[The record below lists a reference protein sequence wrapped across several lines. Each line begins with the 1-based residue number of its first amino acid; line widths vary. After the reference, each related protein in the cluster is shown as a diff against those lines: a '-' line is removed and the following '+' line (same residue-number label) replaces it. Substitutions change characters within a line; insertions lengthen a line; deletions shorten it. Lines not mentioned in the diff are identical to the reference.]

1 MTGTDDEVPVPRKMN
16 SVSIA
21 DTVRDEQSSDRA
33 VRSDDRTSALTV
45 RLPDSQKEQ
54 WTGHKK
60 ANIFSMAQETV
71 NKVPLIYILILCML
85 FYFMFAKRYRKP
97 IQMSVRWLQVVLGG
111 QLTCVSLNRR
121 GQDLIRGQDET
132 VPPRIA

>member
-60 ANIFSMAQETV
+60 ANIFSMAQEIV

-97 IQMSVRWLQVVLGG
+97 IQMSVRWLEVVVTGRLTSIRLDRGG
-111 QLTCVSLNRR
+111 EDLVRR
-121 GQDLIRGQDET
+121 QDEA